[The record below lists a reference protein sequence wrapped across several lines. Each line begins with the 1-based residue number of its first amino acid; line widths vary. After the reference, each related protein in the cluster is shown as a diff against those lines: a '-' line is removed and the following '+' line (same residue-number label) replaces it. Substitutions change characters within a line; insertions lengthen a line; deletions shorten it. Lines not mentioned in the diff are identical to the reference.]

1 MIPSAYDVA
10 DYSPNKIGSDRTAY
24 TLVQELRWCIW
35 RSSSPLLPPEKVV
48 RDYCNFD
55 AEMGN
60 GFATL
65 IGYCG
70 GPETFARGLLA
81 VEAISATEHMELME
95 RAKRMMEVGG
105 LEFPDPLPEP
115 WWDPNDGY
123 DNLPPAIESDLNDLD
138 SSYWHLEEDG
148 YLKLLEYIESQQEVL
163 ACRKG
168 PAPEADE
175 P

>member
-1 MIPSAYDVA
+1 
-10 DYSPNKIGSDRTAY
+10 
-24 TLVQELRWCIW
+24 
-35 RSSSPLLPPEKVV
+35 
-48 RDYCNFD
+48 
-55 AEMGN
+55 MGN